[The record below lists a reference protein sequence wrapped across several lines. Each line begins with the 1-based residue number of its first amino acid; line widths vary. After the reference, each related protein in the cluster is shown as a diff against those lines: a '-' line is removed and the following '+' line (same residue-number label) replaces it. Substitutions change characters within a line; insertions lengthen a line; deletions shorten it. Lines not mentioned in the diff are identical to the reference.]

1 MTSAG
6 VEFGAWVP
14 VAERLPEE
22 GQAVVLYRPLA
33 HLTQDPDIC
42 IGWNTG
48 RKNES
53 PQGVKHTFDCWCHPT
68 HWLPLPVTPNVVIQ
82 GPPAGGPA
90 GMEGSTS

>member
-1 MTSAG
+1 MTSAS

-22 GQAVVLYRPLA
+22 GHAVVLYRPLA

-68 HWLPLPVTPNVVIQ
+68 HWLPLPVTPNAKLKDAAQ
-82 GPPAGGPA
+82 
-90 GMEGSTS
+90 